1 MSKFINNACKLGKY
15 LAPAGIGGALLGI
28 GKICETNYKAS
39 KEKPKVRD
47 NYSRM
52 NIKIVG
58 TLTVAAAA
66 LIVVWN
72 VCDSVKH
79 SENTKADAELEAV
92 KATFGRRRNGSDSE
106 GDDNPTVGDPS
117 SNDNE
122 IKAQKASDIKGS
134 YENYNDGQLLGKLI
148 YKGDTV
154 IWYGTPGSGK
164 TTAAIQMAI
173 DLSLGSHSKLI
184 PAIYDNGLHKPIHII
199 YYDMEMDDND
209 FDNFFGTYDR
219 SQIPNIDFFRNTY
232 FTKPTDF
239 VNNVRSKLSTCK
251 DDTVVFVDNA
261 SAIGLTLNAEG
272 IRSLF
277 LNDFRKMKEECKAR
291 GFTVTF
297 IVIAHT
303 NKEQKLYGSSNFS
316 NFCSTMLKMERVPN
330 KNSSTLSVEKS
341 RKYGTDMQDKK
352 FMLEFDTIDGHKGF
366 ENKGEIKMGNRETTE
381 KDSLNDEPK
390 FDTYTLSQVQELYE
404 LSQKQKPNPKGEGTV
419 PYSSRDI
426 AEAASFKVSHTKVCD
441 LIRQYK
447 EFLSEEYSE
456 SEQESSEYPSF
467 VEIK

>member
-1 MSKFINNACKLGKY
+1 MSKLIEKTSKWGKY
-15 LAPAGIGGALLGI
+15 LTFTGIGGAILGI

-39 KEKPKVRD
+39 KEKPEDRE
-47 NYSRM
+47 NYKKLNVTMIGS
-52 NIKIVG
+52 
-58 TLTVAAAA
+58 LAVAAAA

-72 VCDSVKH
+72 VCDSVKY
-79 SENTKADAELEAV
+79 SENMKADAELEAI
-92 KATFGRRRNGSDSE
+92 KATFGRRRNVIDSE
-106 GDDNPTVGDPS
+106 GYDDPTDGDS
-117 SNDNE
+117 STNDNE
-122 IKAQKASDIKGS
+122 TKAQKASDIKGS

-366 ENKGEIKMGNRETTE
+366 ENKGEIKQGDRESPKNGTDDKE
-381 KDSLNDEPK
+381 PMFDS
-390 FDTYTLSQVQELYE
+390 YTLSQVQELYE

-426 AEAASFKVSHTKVCD
+426 AEAASFKISHAKVCD

-447 EFLSEEYSE
+447 EYMVKNSTPEPESDEYVEYEE
-456 SEQESSEYPSF
+456 
-467 VEIK
+467 VE